1 MTIAVGLKL
10 IPPGQG
16 SKLREYYIRFECSMY
31 GVLHVDNEAHTVSLI
46 PLKELN
52 NVPVFVE
59 PLNPYELH
67 GVRVFDSSS
76 FRMVLCFFDRFYVT
90 VGDMHVLE
98 FDSPQ
103 EYMEHMRVSL
113 YDEVLFLPIAECQ
126 ETNPWRTLSRSD
138 GAGSLW
144 LCDFSPAEEGVN
156 PGPARPGPAS
166 CSTRTLCRL
175 WREVDGSLTL
185 KPARSFAVCDMWEEN
200 NCSTSSWRLT
210 SVRKRTTL

>member
-1 MTIAVGLKL
+1 MALKL

-16 SKLREYYIRFECSMY
+16 RSEREYYIRFEGSMY
-31 GVLHVDNEAHTVSLI
+31 GVLHVDNEAHAVNLVS
-46 PLKELN
+46 LKELDN
-52 NVPVFVE
+52 IPVFVE
-59 PLNPYELH
+59 LLDPYKLY

-90 VGDMHVLE
+90 VGDMHVMD

-103 EYMEHMRVSL
+103 AYMEHMRVSL
-113 YDEVLFLPIAECQ
+113 YDAVLFPPVAEGQ
-126 ETNPWRTLSRSD
+126 ETNPWRTLARAD
-138 GAGSLW
+138 DVGFLY

-156 PGPARPGPAS
+156 PGPDS
-166 CSTRTLCRL
+166 CSTRTLCKL

-185 KPARSFAVCDMWEEN
+185 KPARNFAICDAWEEN
-200 NCSTSSWRLT
+200 NCSTSSWRLV

>member
-1 MTIAVGLKL
+1 MALKL

-16 SKLREYYIRFECSMY
+16 SKLREYYIRFEGSMY
-31 GVLHVDNEAHTVSLI
+31 GVLHVDNEAHTVSMV
-46 PLKELN
+46 PLREIDN
-52 NVPVFVE
+52 IPVFVE
-59 PLNPYELH
+59 LLDPYKTQ

-103 EYMEHMRVSL
+103 AYMEHMHVSL
-113 YDEVLFLPIAECQ
+113 YDVVLFPPVAECQ
-126 ETNPWRTLSRSD
+126 ETNPWRTLSRAD
-138 GAGSLW
+138 DVGSLW
-144 LCDFSPAEEGVN
+144 LCDFSPAEEGIN
-156 PGPARPGPAS
+156 PGSGSAM
-166 CSTRTLCRL
+166 TRTLCRL

-185 KPARSFAVCDMWEEN
+185 KPARSFADREAREEN

-210 SVRKRTTL
+210 SVRKRTAS

>member
-1 MTIAVGLKL
+1 MALRL

-16 SKLREYYIRFECSMY
+16 RSEKEYYVRFEGSMS
-31 GVLHVDNEAHTVSLI
+31 GVLHVDNTAHTVSLI
-46 PLKELN
+46 PLKDLVN
-52 NVPVFVE
+52 IPVFVE
-59 PLNPYELH
+59 LLDPYKLC

-76 FRMVLCFFDRFYVT
+76 FRMVLCFFERFYVT
-90 VGDMHVLE
+90 VGDMHIVE

-103 EYMEHMRVSL
+103 AYMEHMHVSL
-113 YDEVLFLPIAECQ
+113 YDAVLFPPVAEGQ

-138 GAGSLW
+138 DVGAVW
-144 LCDFSPAEEGVN
+144 LCDFSPSEEGVN
-156 PGPARPGPAS
+156 PGPGG

-185 KPARSFAVCDMWEEN
+185 KPARGFAICEAWEEN

-210 SVRKRTTL
+210 SVRKRTAQ

>member
-1 MTIAVGLKL
+1 MGLKF

-16 SKLREYYIRFECSMY
+16 SKMREYYIRFEGLMY
-31 GVLHVDNEAHTVSLI
+31 GVLHVDNEARTVSLI
-46 PLKELN
+46 PLEELN
-52 NVPVFVE
+52 NIPVFVE

-103 EYMEHMRVSL
+103 AYMEHMHVSL
-113 YDEVLFLPIAECQ
+113 YDAVLFPPVTEGQ

-138 GAGSLW
+138 DVGSLW
-144 LCDFSPAEEGVN
+144 LCDFSLLEEGVD
-156 PGPARPGPAS
+156 PGTGS
-166 CSTRTLCRL
+166 CSIRTLCKL

-185 KPARSFAVCDMWEEN
+185 KPARSFAICEAWEEN

-210 SVRKRTTL
+210 SVRKRTAK

>member
-1 MTIAVGLKL
+1 MGLKL

-16 SKLREYYIRFECSMY
+16 RSEKEYYVRFEGSMY
-31 GVLHVDNEAHTVSLI
+31 GVLHVDNIAHTVGLV
-46 PLKELN
+46 PLKRLDN
-52 NVPVFVE
+52 IPVFVE
-59 PLNPYELH
+59 PLDPYKLC

-103 EYMEHMRVSL
+103 AYMERMRVSL
-113 YDEVLFLPIAECQ
+113 YDAVLFPPVAEGQ

-138 GAGSLW
+138 DVGAVW
-144 LCDFSPAEEGVN
+144 LCDFSPVDDGVE
-156 PGPARPGPAS
+156 PGPGS

-175 WREVDGSLTL
+175 CREIDGSLTL
-185 KPARSFAVCDMWEEN
+185 KPARGIAICDEWEEN

>member
-1 MTIAVGLKL
+1 MGLKL

-16 SKLREYYIRFECSMY
+16 RSEKEYYVRFEGSMY
-31 GVLHVDNEAHTVSLI
+31 GVLHVDNTAHTVDLV
-46 PLKELN
+46 PLKRLDN
-52 NVPVFVE
+52 IPVFVE
-59 PLNPYELH
+59 PLDPYKLC

-103 EYMEHMRVSL
+103 AYMEHMRVSL
-113 YDEVLFLPIAECQ
+113 YDAVLFPPVMNGQ
-126 ETNPWRTLSRSD
+126 EANPWRTMSRSD
-138 GAGSLW
+138 DIGAVW
-144 LCDFSPAEEGVN
+144 LCDFSLVDEGVDSV
-156 PGPARPGPAS
+156 PGS
-166 CSTRTLCRL
+166 TSTRVLCRL

-185 KPARSFAVCDMWEEN
+185 KPARSTAICDAWEEN
-200 NCSTSSWRLT
+200 NCSTGSWRLT

>member
-1 MTIAVGLKL
+1 MALKL

-16 SKLREYYIRFECSMY
+16 SRLREYYIRFEGSMY
-31 GVLHVDNEAHTVSLI
+31 GVLRVDNEAHMVNLV
-46 PLKELN
+46 PLTGID

-59 PLNPYELH
+59 PLDPYELC

-90 VGDMHVLE
+90 VGDMHVME

-103 EYMEHMRVSL
+103 AYMEHMHVSL
-113 YDEVLFLPIAECQ
+113 YDAVLFPPVVDGQ

-138 GAGSLW
+138 DVGTLW
-144 LCDFSPAEEGVN
+144 LCEFSPTEEGVD
-156 PGPARPGPAS
+156 PGLG
-166 CSTRTLCRL
+166 STLTRDLCRL

-185 KPARSFAVCDMWEEN
+185 KPARSHAICDKWEEN
-200 NCSTSSWRLT
+200 NCSTGSWRLT
-210 SVRKRTTL
+210 SVCKHTTS

>member
-1 MTIAVGLKL
+1 M
-10 IPPGQG
+10 
-16 SKLREYYIRFECSMY
+16 C
-31 GVLHVDNEAHTVSLI
+31 GVLHVDNEAHTVNLV
-46 PLKELN
+46 PLKEID

-90 VGDMHVLE
+90 VGDMHVLDL
-98 FDSPQ
+98 DSPQ
-103 EYMEHMRVSL
+103 AYMEHMRVSL
-113 YDEVLFLPIAECQ
+113 YDVVLFPPVVESQ
-126 ETNPWRTLSRSD
+126 ETNPWRTLSRAD
-138 GAGSLW
+138 DVGTVW
-144 LCDFSPAEEGVN
+144 LCDFSPLEEGLD
-156 PGPARPGPAS
+156 PGPDS

-185 KPARSFAVCDMWEEN
+185 KPARSFAICDAWEEN
-200 NCSTSSWRLT
+200 NCSTSSWRLV

>member
-1 MTIAVGLKL
+1 MLITVGLKL

-16 SKLREYYIRFECSMY
+16 SKMIEYYIRFEGSMY
-31 GVLHVDNEAHTVSLI
+31 GVLHVDNEAHTVGMA

-52 NVPVFVE
+52 NIPVCVE
-59 PLNPYELH
+59 PLDPYKLH

-103 EYMEHMRVSL
+103 AYMEEMRVSL
-113 YDEVLFLPIAECQ
+113 YDAVLFPPVVESQ
-126 ETNPWRTLSRSD
+126 ETNPWRTLSRAD
-138 GAGSLW
+138 DVGAVW
-144 LCDFSPAEEGVN
+144 LCDFSPLEESLD
-156 PGPARPGPAS
+156 PGPGSAT
-166 CSTRTLCRL
+166 TRTLCRL

-185 KPARSFAVCDMWEEN
+185 KPARSVKICDMWEEN
-200 NCSTSSWRLT
+200 NCLTGAWRLT
-210 SVRKRTTL
+210 SVRKRTTT